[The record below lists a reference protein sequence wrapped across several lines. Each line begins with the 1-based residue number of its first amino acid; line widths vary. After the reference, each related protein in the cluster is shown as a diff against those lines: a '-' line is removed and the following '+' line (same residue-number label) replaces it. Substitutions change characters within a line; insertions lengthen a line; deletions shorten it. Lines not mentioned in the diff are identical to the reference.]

1 MIEDNRSRLYKMSQ
15 ELYTTDIKNSD
26 KRSRLHQEKVVYED
40 DWKAKQVDT
49 SFTPMI
55 VKKPSTSFFKKLFFG
70 SLVCLVIA
78 LIVFAVSFLGGGN
91 TISEK
96 NVDIVITTKSY
107 VDGGEQLPVEV
118 TLTNKNKLPIEL
130 ATLVLE
136 YPEGNQEAA
145 NASGALARI
154 TREIG
159 NIPAGATHQ
168 ESFSIQLYGAENS
181 ERTIHAR
188 IDFRVQGSNAIYN
201 KEQPTAVTIRTSP
214 VTITLTAPEQV
225 VPNQEIPLK
234 FSIVGNGTATLP
246 NTAMI
251 LEYPSGFTFNRAEPA
266 PSYGGTVWYLGDLP
280 PGTNR
285 TITVY
290 GSLVGSVTDLKTIRA
305 SIGRQSDRNEQQ
317 LDTTYNTLAQVIP
330 LTNAFLDAKI
340 EVANQTGSAVAIASN
355 QQVRV
360 RVTYRNTLSVPITNA
375 ELTIGLSGAAYDQGL
390 VEPAAG
396 FFDSLNN
403 KIRWTIQQDPKL
415 ASIGPGES
423 GSVNFSI
430 RPRQLTGS
438 SVSAN
443 PTINVVL
450 DVMGYQS
457 GGAKLTAVAV
467 DTKTFTINSD
477 LNVLAHSIHY
487 TGAIQNSGPM
497 PPAPNKETT
506 YTLEFRITNTRN
518 RIAGAKLITKLPTY
532 VSWKEV
538 ILPQVET
545 QNVSYNQ
552 VTRELVW
559 DIGDVQGGS
568 TSASRTLSVKVGI
581 TPSTNQVG
589 TAPLLTD
596 SLTLTGRDTFTN
608 QDLTIT
614 KLPLSTQVLND
625 GNGPGTYGQVSAQ

>member
-1 MIEDNRSRLYKMSQ
+1 MIEDNRSRLRKMSQ
-15 ELYTTDIKNSD
+15 ELYATDIENKD

-40 DWKAKQVDT
+40 DWKTKQVDT
-49 SFTPMI
+49 SFTPMTA
-55 VKKPSTSFFKKLFFG
+55 KKPSTSFFKKLFFG
-70 SLVCLVIA
+70 SLACLVIA

-118 TLTNKNKLPIEL
+118 TLVNKNKLPIEL

-154 TREIG
+154 AREIG
-159 NIPAGATHQ
+159 SVPAGATHQ
-168 ESFSIQLYGAENS
+168 ESFSIQLYGTENS
-181 ERTIHAR
+181 ERTIRAR
-188 IDFRVQGSNAIYN
+188 LDFRVQGSNAIYN
-201 KEQPTAVTIRTSP
+201 KEQPIAVTIRTSP
-214 VTITLTAPEQV
+214 VTITLTAPEQA

-266 PSYGGTVWYLGDLP
+266 PSYGSTVWYLGDLP

-285 TITVY
+285 TIIVY

-330 LTNAFLDAKI
+330 LTDAFLDAKI

-375 ELTIGLSGAAYDQGL
+375 ELSIALSGAAYDQGL
-390 VEPAAG
+390 VEPVTG
-396 FFDSLNN
+396 FFDTANN
-403 KIRWTIQQDPKL
+403 KIRWTSQQDPKL

-438 SVSAN
+438 SASAN
-443 PTINVVL
+443 PTIKVVL
-450 DVMGYQS
+450 DVLGYQS
-457 GGAKLTAVAV
+457 GGTKLTAAAV

-477 LNVLAHSIHY
+477 LNLLARSIHY

-497 PPAPNKETT
+497 PPTPNKETT
-506 YTLEFRITNTRN
+506 YTLELRITNTRN
-518 RIAGAKLITKLPTY
+518 RIAGAKLVTKLPTY

-538 ILPQVET
+538 ILPQTET

-568 TSASRTLSVKVGI
+568 ASASRTLSLKVGI
-581 TPSTNQVG
+581 TPSANQVG

-596 SLTLTGRDTFTN
+596 ALTLTGRDTFTN

-625 GNGPGTYGQVSAQ
+625 GNGPGTYGQVSPQ